1 METKQGDSDRA
12 SELLAKIRQLLI
24 KEDLLTETDRP
35 SPEDMIKKYALPSL
49 NGTKD
54 ILSSLYSPFYLNE
67 QGFSRKIK
75 SQLIRKIANVS
86 RNTVELPLMR
96 QQKFNDNVVLLLEYL
111 FEENKKLKAEL
122 NKSQPKA

>member
-1 METKQGDSDRA
+1 MT
-12 SELLAKIRQLLI
+12 
-24 KEDLLTETDRP
+24 P
-35 SPEDMIKKYALPSL
+35 
-49 NGTKD
+49 
-54 ILSSLYSPFYLNE
+54 PFYLNE